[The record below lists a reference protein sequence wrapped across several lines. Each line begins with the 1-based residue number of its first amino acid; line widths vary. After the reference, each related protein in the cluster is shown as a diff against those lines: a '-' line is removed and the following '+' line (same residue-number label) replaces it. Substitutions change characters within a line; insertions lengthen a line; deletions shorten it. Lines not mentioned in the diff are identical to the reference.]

1 MLESRSYHPYTSTG
15 ATVNRADAQD
25 GRCNG
30 EGTDDTPDANG
41 GISAGGYAGGASIRT
56 NDDDDGDDDD
66 DDISKEVYVTDL

>member
-30 EGTDDTPDANG
+30 EGTDDTTDANG

-56 NDDDDGDDDD
+56 NDSDDGADDD